1 MKRTI
6 GLLVMAYGTPRS
18 EAEIEPYYTHIR
30 RGKRPTEEM
39 LEDLIERYEA
49 IGGISPLSD
58 ITTKQAQKLE
68 DRMNEEFGEEVEFKS
83 YLGLKHIE
91 PFVEDAVRNMQ
102 KDGIEEAVS
111 LVLAPHY
118 STLSVKTYNE
128 RARAE
133 ADKRG
138 FPSIYSIDQWYNEPK
153 FIQYW
158 VNQLQ
163 SCLSQIDAKEKK
175 KTIVI
180 FSAHSLPE
188 RILQNGDPYPGQLE
202 ETAKHIAER
211 AGIEHY
217 AIGWQSEGNT
227 PDPWIGPDIQDL
239 TRDLFEQEGYTGFI
253 YCPVGFVADH
263 LEVLYDNDYECQQM
277 TNELGAAYHRPEM
290 PNATDEFIEILAT
303 VVKHE
308 LIKKK
313 MIQYE

>member
-18 EAEIEPYYTHIR
+18 ENEIEPYYTHIR
-30 RGKRPTEEM
+30 RGERPTEEM
-39 LEDLIERYEA
+39 LQDLIERYEA

-58 ITTKQAQKLE
+58 ITKEQAQRLE
-68 DRMNEEFGEEVEFKS
+68 DRMNEQFGEDVEFKS
-83 YLGLKHIE
+83 YLGLKHIA
-91 PFVEDAVRNMQ
+91 PFVEDAVRDMQ
-102 KDGIEEAVS
+102 KDGITEAIS
-111 LVLAPHY
+111 IVLAPHY

-133 ADKRG
+133 AGKKGYPD
-138 FPSIYSIDQWYNEPK
+138 IYAIDQWYKEPK

-163 SCLSQIDAKEKK
+163 ACLNQIDEAEKK
-175 KTIVI
+175 KTVVI

-188 RILQNGDPYPGQLE
+188 KILQEGDPYPSQLE
-202 ETAKHIAER
+202 ETARHIAEL

-277 TNELGAAYHRPEM
+277 TDELGAKYHRPDM

-303 VVKHE
+303 VVTRE
-308 LIKKK
+308 LNKKK
-313 MIQYE
+313 MMSDE